1 MLNDLINVITK
12 NVGGFTFSILNV
24 TLEGL
29 YCCISYISKSMS
41 QMATL

>member
-1 MLNDLINVITK
+1 MLNGLINVITK
-12 NVGGFTFSILNV
+12 NVGGFTFTILTV

-29 YCCISYISKSMS
+29 YCGISYILKGMS